1 VRNAH
6 LIAACGV
13 GMASLAGMLKE
24 KGFRVT
30 GSDANVYPPMST
42 QLESLGIRLS
52 SPYAAGNIPTDAELV
67 VVGNAVSRENP
78 EAEEA
83 VRRGLPT
90 LSMPQA
96 VAEFFIGSRESIV
109 VAGTHGKTTTTS
121 LMAWSLFALGADPSF
136 LVGGVPKNFPVSY
149 RVGSGSHFVVEGDE
163 YDTAYF
169 DKGPKFL
176 HYRPKVVLLTSI
188 EFDHADIYRDL
199 AHVKESFRKLSAL
212 APPDGLL
219 VACGDYPDVVEVAGE
234 ARCPVVYYATETGAV
249 PGGLPGETWA
259 VTVTGE
265 SGGMTGFRMT
275 ADGRPLDFRL
285 PLPGLHNAA
294 NAAGAAIIL
303 LRLGFSPERIAGA
316 FEGFAGVRR
325 RQEVVGEF
333 RGVLVLDDFAHHPTA
348 VRETVRAVRGRYP
361 GRRIV
366 AVFEPRSNTSRRKV
380 FRKEFAA
387 ALAEADEAVLAGV
400 FGAEKIPEE
409 ERLSPEEVAADIRE
423 LGRPAAFVP
432 GVDEIVAR
440 LASSC
445 GPGDLVLL
453 MSNGAFGGI
462 QGKLAAALSG

>member
-1 VRNAH
+1 MRNAH

-42 QLESLGIRLS
+42 QLESLGIRLQ
-52 SPYAAGNIPTDAELV
+52 SPYAAGNIPPDTDLV
-67 VVGNAVSRENP
+67 VVGNAVSRGNP
-78 EAEEA
+78 EAAEA

-96 VAEFFIGSRESIV
+96 VAELFIGDRESIV

-136 LVGGVPKNFPVSY
+136 LVGGIPKNFPVSY
-149 RVGSGSHFVVEGDE
+149 RVGGGPHFVVEGDE

-188 EFDHADIYRDL
+188 EYDHADIYRDL
-199 AHVKESFRKLSAL
+199 AHVKESFRRL
-212 APPDGLL
+212 ASIVPPGGLL

-234 ARCPVVYYATETGAV
+234 ARCPVAYYATEAGAV
-249 PGGLPGETWA
+249 ARGLPGEPWA
-259 VTVTGE
+259 VSVTGE
-265 SGGMTGFRMT
+265 SGGLTVFRMT
-275 ADGRPLDFRL
+275 GGGRALDFRL

-303 LRLGFSPERIAGA
+303 MRLGFPPERIAAA

-387 ALAEADEAVLAGV
+387 ALAEADEAILAGV
-400 FGAEKIPEE
+400 FGAEKIPEG
-409 ERLSPEEVAADIRE
+409 ERLSPEVVAADIRA

-432 GVDEIVAR
+432 EVDAIVAR
-440 LASSC
+440 LSSTC
-445 GPGDLVLL
+445 RPGDLVLI
-453 MSNGAFGGI
+453 MSNGGFGGI
-462 QGKLAAALSG
+462 QGKLAAALSI